1 MRHKRN
7 PGAPLPPLR
16 KFLGGIIFVG
26 ALILLMLLWR
36 GIEMITDWFW
46 FQEVGFEKL
55 FSITILTQ
63 LQVAA
68 I

>member
-1 MRHKRN
+1 MRQKRT

-16 KFLGGIIFVG
+16 NFLRGIIFVG

-55 FSITILTQ
+55 SGVLSDPPE
-63 LQVAA
+63 AG
-68 I
+68 